1 LGAGLYIS
9 EIVFCLGWF
18 YRHSPEPRTPLWAW
32 LFFGSLT
39 IDVVWAAT
47 LAFFGALI
55 WYRRK
60 KRAELAWL
68 LALRGQVAERG
79 EPGTP

>member
-68 LALRGQVAERG
+68 LGLRGQVAERG